1 MSTRSRNQG
10 IRRAVEFLLRPA
22 SVLAFLAWF
31 LLVGLLFAYVGR
43 TGAAVTSTRHTLLP
57 FVWIVAS
64 IWLVVY
70 LYTSGP
76 PRLRPRLGAAVAV
89 GYLFLLSY
97 VGGVVDLTT
106 ANNGLTVTWAT
117 PGWGPIISYSNAQI
131 AAVLIPFEV
140 IGYLALTYAVYRAV
154 AGTSR
159 GAVAG
164 LLGLFSCI
172 SCVIPV
178 FAAVAGIFGGS
189 SVALSAGSATYDL
202 ATGVFVLTVV
212 LLAVTAART
221 SVSKR

>member
-1 MSTRSRNQG
+1 MATQSRSSG
-10 IRRAVEFLLRPA
+10 VRRAVDFLLRPA

-31 LLVGLLFAYVGR
+31 LLVGLLLAYLVK
-43 TGAAVTSTRHTLLP
+43 TGESVLSTRHTLLP

-64 IWLVVY
+64 IWLVVF

-76 PRLRPRLGAAVAV
+76 PRLRPRVGALVAV
-89 GYLFLLSY
+89 GYLLLLSG
-97 VGGVVDLTT
+97 VGEVLGPSNAAV
-106 ANNGLTVTWAT
+106 GLSVTWAT
-117 PGWGPIISYSNAQI
+117 PGWGPIISYSNEFI
-131 AAVLIPFEV
+131 AAVIIPFEF

-172 SCVIPV
+172 GCVIPL

-189 SVALSAGSATYDL
+189 SVALTAGAATYDL
-202 ATGVFVLTVV
+202 ATGVFLLTVI
-212 LLAVTAART
+212 LLAVATTRASA
-221 SVSKR
+221 SEQ